1 MLVRFL
7 QLGLLLPF
15 TRTENCNV
23 CVCGGGEGAFRNAW
37 VSEGYAHSSIYH

>member
-23 CVCGGGEGAFRNAW
+23 CVGGGEGAFRNAW